1 MMFLPSPTESFFMS
15 RTNKNQTSS
24 SAKSSLRIKPQTEQ
38 DKKSD
43 RPKDRLVEL
52 IQCKILAVSPD
63 EHQVDRFIYE
73 VVGDYMSEL
82 MAQGFIPQ
90 QLLDTLENDLK
101 EEAIEIYR
109 KTTYGHM
116 SLKDY
121 QQRQSDK
128 KTSKGSNKNSQT
140 DKVSKAK

>member
-1 MMFLPSPTESFFMS
+1 MFSRRPTESFHMRRS
-15 RTNKNQTSS
+15 NKNQTSS
-24 SAKSSLRIKPQTEQ
+24 RAKSSLRIKSQSEQ
-38 DKKSD
+38 DNKSD

-52 IQCKILAVSPD
+52 IQCKILTTSPD

-90 QLLDTLENDLK
+90 QLLDILENDLK
-101 EEAIEIYR
+101 EEALEIYR
-109 KTTYGHM
+109 KTTYGHI

-121 QQRQSDK
+121 QQRQSEK
-128 KTSKGSNKNSQT
+128 KTSKRAQV

>member
-1 MMFLPSPTESFFMS
+1 MFSQSPTESFHM
-15 RTNKNQTSS
+15 RRPNKNQTSS
-24 SAKSSLRIKPQTEQ
+24 SAKSSLRIKPQSEQ
-38 DKKSD
+38 DNKSD
-43 RPKDRLVEL
+43 RQKDRLVEL
-52 IQCKILAVSPD
+52 IQCKILTVSPD

-101 EEAIEIYR
+101 EEALEIYR

-121 QQRQSDK
+121 QQRQSEK
-128 KTSKGSNKNSQT
+128 KTNKRSQV

>member
-1 MMFLPSPTESFFMS
+1 MFSQSPTESFHMRRS
-15 RTNKNQTSS
+15 NKNQTSS
-24 SAKSSLRIKPQTEQ
+24 CAKSSLRIKPQSEQ
-38 DKKSD
+38 DNKSD
-43 RPKDRLVEL
+43 RQKDRLVEL
-52 IQCKILAVSPD
+52 IQCKILTVSPD
-63 EHQVDRFIYE
+63 EHQLDRFIYE

-101 EEAIEIYR
+101 EEALEIYR

-121 QQRQSDK
+121 QQRQSEK
-128 KTSKGSNKNSQT
+128 KTNKRSQV

>member
-1 MMFLPSPTESFFMS
+1 MRRS
-15 RTNKNQTSS
+15 NKNQTGS
-24 SAKSSLRIKPQTEQ
+24 SAKSSLRIKPQSEQ
-38 DKKSD
+38 DNKSG
-43 RPKDRLVEL
+43 RQKDRLVEL
-52 IQCKILAVSPD
+52 IQCKILTVSPD

-101 EEAIEIYR
+101 EEALEIYR

-121 QQRQSDK
+121 QQHQSEK
-128 KTSKGSNKNSQT
+128 KTNKRSQV
-140 DKVSKAK
+140 DKASKAK

>member
-1 MMFLPSPTESFFMS
+1 MFSQSPTESFHMRRS
-15 RTNKNQTSS
+15 NKNQTSS
-24 SAKSSLRIKPQTEQ
+24 SAKSSLRIKPQSEQ
-38 DKKSD
+38 DNKSD
-43 RPKDRLVEL
+43 RQKDRLVEL
-52 IQCKILAVSPD
+52 IQCKILTVSPD

-101 EEAIEIYR
+101 EEALEIYR

-116 SLKDY
+116 SLKEY
-121 QQRQSDK
+121 QQRQSEK
-128 KTSKGSNKNSQT
+128 KTNKRSQG

>member
-1 MMFLPSPTESFFMS
+1 MFSQSPTESFHMRRS
-15 RTNKNQTSS
+15 NKNQTSS
-24 SAKSSLRIKPQTEQ
+24 CAKSSLRIKPQSEQ
-38 DKKSD
+38 DNKSD
-43 RPKDRLVEL
+43 RQKDRLVEL
-52 IQCKILAVSPD
+52 IQCKILTVSPD

-82 MAQGFIPQ
+82 MSQGFIPQ

-101 EEAIEIYR
+101 EEALEIYR

-121 QQRQSDK
+121 QQRQSEK
-128 KTSKGSNKNSQT
+128 KTNKRSQV

>member
-1 MMFLPSPTESFFMS
+1 M
-15 RTNKNQTSS
+15 NW
-24 SAKSSLRIKPQTEQ
+24 
-38 DKKSD
+38 
-43 RPKDRLVEL
+43 
-52 IQCKILAVSPD
+52 KILAVSPD